1 MILVY
6 YSLFPEEPEI
16 FDLLSA
22 FTALSR
28 LEGPLEKRKRTYTIK
43 YNAAV
48 TQGDIKGSQPGR
60 TGRP

>member
-1 MILVY
+1 M
-6 YSLFPEEPEI
+6 P
-16 FDLLSA
+16 DLPPAS
-22 FTALSR
+22 TAPPR
-28 LEGPLEKRKRTYTIK
+28 LEGPLGKRKRTHTIK